1 MATSHPTIDECA
13 LQAPCRLFRQE
24 GQLANTPSVINHR
37 NVTVVRNLS
46 QSSVVF
52 GSLQV
57 NAALWGGYLFGAIFF
72 VSVGMLVDPPVLI
85 EYIGPILIL
94 TAVVI
99 FGQVFFSTSG
109 VLLSG
114 QPLKIAVQSGFS
126 LAQIGEFAFI
136 IATLGIS
143 LKVTAPFLYPVAVA
157 VSVITTFTTPFIMR
171 MSGPFYLKLLKI
183 LPPRWIEF
191 LERYSAGSNTV
202 NRQSEWAEML
212 RANALHIILH
222 AILLSGI
229 VWISFKFYSPMLIG
243 KWGAE
248 IGSIVASA
256 STLAI
261 MAPLLW
267 SLSFKRVKRNLF
279 RSMWTDSRY
288 NHGPLM
294 SIAVLRF
301 LISLV
306 FVMTVLVYFYSFRL
320 GTIVGFAVLCMLVI
334 LFSKQIRR
342 TVIHL
347 EKTMIRHLN
356 AREDAK
362 LPRINNLIHDIHL
375 AEFEV
380 SPDSELI
387 GRYLYKADF
396 RNNYGVSIVSIHRG
410 SRHINIPA
418 ARDQLMPY
426 DKISVVGNDEQIKNF
441 GKLVELRETVELSNV
456 ESAGVEMKNLT
467 ISESSIFIGKSIRES
482 NFHVSHTLVI
492 SIQRISGEVVQPA
505 ADVVFQSG
513 DLVTLVGPKD
523 KLQSLTQG
531 FCSIS

>member
-1 MATSHPTIDECA
+1 TWH
-13 LQAPCRLFRQE
+13 
-24 GQLANTPSVINHR
+24 
-37 NVTVVRNLS
+37 
-46 QSSVVF
+46 
-52 GSLQV
+52 
-57 NAALWGGYLFGAIFF
+57 
-72 VSVGMLVDPPVLI
+72 VLI
-85 EYIGPILIL
+85 
-94 TAVVI
+94 
-99 FGQVFFSTSG
+99 
-109 VLLSG
+109 
-114 QPLKIAVQSGFS
+114 
-126 LAQIGEFAFI
+126 
-136 IATLGIS
+136 
-143 LKVTAPFLYPVAVA
+143 
-157 VSVITTFTTPFIMR
+157 
-171 MSGPFYLKLLKI
+171 
-183 LPPRWIEF
+183 
-191 LERYSAGSNTV
+191 
-202 NRQSEWAEML
+202 
-212 RANALHIILH
+212 H

-229 VWISFKFYSPMLIG
+229 VWGSFKFLTPFLIG

-248 IGSIVASA
+248 IGSLVASA
-256 STLAI
+256 STLAV

-279 RSMWTDSRY
+279 RSMWVDSRY

-306 FVMTVLVYFYSFRL
+306 FVMTVLVHFYSFRL

-356 AREDAK
+356 ERENAQR
-362 LPRINNLIHDIHL
+362 PRINNLIHDIHL

-410 SRHINIPA
+410 SKHIHIPG

-426 DKISVVGNDEQIKNF
+426 DRVSVVGNDEQIKNF
-441 GKLVELRETVELSNV
+441 GRLVELRQTVEFSNE
-456 ESAGVEMKNLT
+456 ESVGVEMKNLT
-467 ISESSIFIGKSIRES
+467 IEENSFFIGKTIRET
-482 NFHVSHTLVI
+482 NFHQSQTLVI
-492 SIQRISGEVVQPA
+492 SIQRKDGEVVQPA
-505 ADVVFQSG
+505 ADMLFQSG

-523 KLQSLTQG
+523 KLQSITQG